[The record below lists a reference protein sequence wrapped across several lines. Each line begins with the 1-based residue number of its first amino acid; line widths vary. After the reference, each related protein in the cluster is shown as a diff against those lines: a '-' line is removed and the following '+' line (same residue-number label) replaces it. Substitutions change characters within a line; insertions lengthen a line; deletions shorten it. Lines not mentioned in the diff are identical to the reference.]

1 MKRDYY
7 EVLGV
12 SKNASQDEIKKA
24 YRRLAMQYH
33 PDRNKSPGAEE
44 KFKEISEAYGVLSDD
59 EKRRQYDMF
68 GHAGIDGRYTRE
80 DIFRG
85 INFEDIFGDLG
96 FDFMNLGNIFQ
107 SFFGG
112 GSARARR
119 GPSRGPDLRF
129 DMEITLEEAAKGTEK
144 KIKYPR
150 LERCEVCGGTGAKP
164 GTSPVTC
171 STCNGS
177 GQVAFTKR
185 TPFGQFTSVSTCRR
199 CRGEGQIVETP
210 CSKCRG
216 TGKVKATKQLVVKV
230 PPGVDTG
237 SRLRLAGEGEA
248 GEKGGPPGDLYVVIH
263 VKPHDIFVREEDD
276 LYLELPITFS
286 QAALG
291 SRIEI
296 PTLNGNSILRIPPG
310 TQSGT
315 VLRLRGKGM
324 PSMRGYGRGDL
335 HVRVQVRT
343 PTNLS
348 PEQRRLFQELAKYE
362 DRDDKKGLFSRVV
375 EGVRNTF
382 S

>member
-12 SKNASQDEIKKA
+12 SRNASKEEIKRA

-33 PDRNKSPGAEE
+33 PDRNKSSDAEE

-85 INFEDIFGDLG
+85 INFEDIFGGLG
-96 FDFMNLGNIFQ
+96 FDFMNLENLFK

-112 GSARARR
+112 GSARRG
-119 GPSRGPDLRF
+119 GPSRGADLRF
-129 DMEITLEEAAKGTEK
+129 DMEITLEEAAKGAEK
-144 KIKYPR
+144 KIRYPR
-150 LERCEVCGGTGAKP
+150 LDRCEACGGTGAAP
-164 GTSPVTC
+164 GTSLVTC
-171 STCNGS
+171 SACNGS
-177 GQVAFTKR
+177 GQVGFTKR
-185 TPFGQFTSVSTCRR
+185 TPFGQFTSVSTCSR
-199 CRGEGQIVETP
+199 CGGEGRTVETP
-210 CSKCRG
+210 CAKCRG
-216 TGKVKATKQLVVKV
+216 TGKVKVTKQLIVKV

-237 SRLRLAGEGEA
+237 SRLRLSGEGEA
-248 GEKGGPPGDLYVVIH
+248 GARGGPHGDLYVVIH
-263 VKPHDIFVREEDD
+263 VKPHDLFVREEDD
-276 LYLELPITFS
+276 LYMELPITFS

-296 PTLNGNSILRIPPG
+296 PTLNGSSILRVPPG

-315 VLRLRGKGM
+315 VFRLRGKGM

-348 PEQRRLFQELAKYE
+348 AEEKRLFQELAKHE
-362 DRDDKKGLFSRVV
+362 KKNKKGLFTRVV

>member
-12 SKNASQDEIKKA
+12 SRDASKDEIKKA

-33 PDRNKSPGAEE
+33 PDRNKSSDAEE
-44 KFKEISEAYGVLSDD
+44 KFKEISEAYGVLIDD

-85 INFEDIFGDLG
+85 INFEDIFAGLG
-96 FDFMNLGNIFQ
+96 FDFMNPESIFQ

-112 GSARARR
+112 GRSRQRR
-119 GPSRGPDLRF
+119 GPLRGADLRF

-144 KIKYPR
+144 KIRYPR
-150 LERCEVCGGTGAKP
+150 LDRCEVCGGTGAAP
-164 GTSPVTC
+164 GTSLGTC

-177 GQVAFTKR
+177 GQVGFTKR
-185 TPFGQFTSVSTCRR
+185 TPFGQFTSVSTCSR
-199 CRGEGQIVETP
+199 CGGEGQTVETP

-216 TGKVKATKQLVVKV
+216 TGKVKVTKQLIVKV

-237 SRLRLAGEGEA
+237 SRLRLSGEGEA
-248 GEKGGPPGDLYVVIH
+248 GDRGGPHGDLYVVIH
-263 VKPHDIFVREEDD
+263 VKPHELFVREGED
-276 LYLELPITFS
+276 LYLEFPITFS

-291 SRIEI
+291 SRVEI
-296 PTLNGNSILRIPPG
+296 PTLDGSSILKIPPG

-315 VLRLRGKGM
+315 VFRLRGKGM
-324 PSMRGYGRGDL
+324 PKMRGYGRGDI

-348 PEQRRLFQELAKYE
+348 LEERRLFQELAKYE
-362 DRDDKKGLFSRVV
+362 ERKSKKGLFSRVV
-375 EGVRNTF
+375 DGVRNTF

>member
-12 SKNASQDEIKKA
+12 SKNASKGEIKKA

-33 PDRNKSPGAEE
+33 PDRNKSPDAEE
-44 KFKEISEAYGVLSDD
+44 KFKEISEAYGVLIDD

-96 FDFMNLGNIFQ
+96 FDFMNLGSIFQ
-107 SFFGG
+107 NFFGG
-112 GSARARR
+112 GGARARR
-119 GPSRGPDLRF
+119 GPSRGADLRF

-150 LERCEVCGGTGAKP
+150 LEKCDVCDGTGAKP
-164 GTSPVTC
+164 GTSMITC
-171 STCNGS
+171 STCNGR
-177 GQVAFTKR
+177 GQVGFTKR
-185 TPFGQFTSVSTCRR
+185 TPFGQFTSVSTCSR
-199 CRGEGQIVETP
+199 CGGEGQIVETP
-210 CSKCRG
+210 CSNCRG
-216 TGKVKATKQLVVKV
+216 SGKVKATKQLIVKV
-230 PPGVDTG
+230 PPGVDTD

-248 GEKGGPPGDLYVVIH
+248 GDKGGPPGDLYVVIH
-263 VKPHDIFVREEDD
+263 IKPHDIFIREDD
-276 LYLELPITFS
+276 DLFLELPITFS

-296 PTLNGNSILRIPPG
+296 PTLNGSSILKIPPG

-315 VLRLRGKGM
+315 VFRLKGKGM
-324 PSMRGYGRGDL
+324 PSIRGYGRGDL
-335 HVRVQVRT
+335 HVRVQLKT

-348 PEQRRLFQELAKYE
+348 PEERRLFQELAKYE
-362 DRDDKKGLFSRVV
+362 ERENKKGLFSRVV